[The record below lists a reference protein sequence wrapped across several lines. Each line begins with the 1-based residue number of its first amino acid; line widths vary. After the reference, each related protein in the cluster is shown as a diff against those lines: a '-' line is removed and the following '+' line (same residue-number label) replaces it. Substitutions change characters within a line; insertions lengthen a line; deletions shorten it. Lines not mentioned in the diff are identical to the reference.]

1 VLADT
6 HCVVVY
12 IQLNASE
19 GERAMVER
27 VDVSPALLAWAL
39 DRSRISDND
48 KRYER
53 FSRWAAGD
61 EQPTF
66 KQLEAFANATHAPL
80 GYLFLNQPPVE
91 TVPIPDFRTVGNS
104 GVASPSPDLLDTIYD
119 CQMRQDWYRTYA
131 AEQGF
136 DPLPFVGT
144 ATVSDPVEQVA
155 ERIRRAIGFT
165 MDQRANFSNWEDALR
180 QLIDSVESI
189 GVLVMIS
196 GIVGGNTRRK
206 LDPEEFRGFALTD
219 PLSALIFINGSDSK
233 SAQIFTM
240 IHELAHVWLGETALS
255 DAQLGS
261 NSTTGSELWA
271 NQVAAEVLVPI
282 ARLRTDYRNSADLP
296 ELVRLAGLYKVST
309 LVILKR
315 IFDGGYLQ
323 WDDYRARYIDEVDRV
338 RAIVDA
344 RQGSGGNYYNTQ
356 PLRLSRNFARA
367 VIVDTREGRTL
378 YRDAFGLLGAA
389 KRETFDRLAST
400 LGVG

>member
-1 VLADT
+1 
-6 HCVVVY
+6 
-12 IQLNASE
+12 
-19 GERAMVER
+19 MVER
-27 VDVSPALLAWAL
+27 VDVSPVLLTWAL

-53 FSRWAAGD
+53 FSRWATGD

-80 GYLFLNQPPVE
+80 GYLFLSQPPVE
-91 TVPIPDFRTVGNS
+91 TVPIPDFRTVGNA
-104 GVASPSPDLLDTIYD
+104 GVSNPSPDLLDTIYD
-119 CQMRQDWYRTYA
+119 CQMRHDWYRTYA
-131 AEQGF
+131 AEQSF

-144 ATVSDPVEQVA
+144 ATVNDPVEQVA
-155 ERIRRAIGFT
+155 DRIRLAIGFT
-165 MDQRANFSNWEDALR
+165 MDQRANFNNWEDALR
-180 QLIDSVESI
+180 QLIDSIENI

-206 LDPEEFRGFALTD
+206 LDPDEFRGFALTD
-219 PLSALIFINGSDSK
+219 PLSALIFVNGADSK

-282 ARLRTDYRNSADLP
+282 ARLRTDYRKSSELP
-296 ELVRLAGLYKVST
+296 ELQRLARLYKVST
-309 LVILKR
+309 LVVLKR

-323 WDDYRARYIDEVDRV
+323 WDDYRERYLDEVDRI

>member
-1 VLADT
+1 
-6 HCVVVY
+6 
-12 IQLNASE
+12 
-19 GERAMVER
+19 MVER
-27 VDVSPALLAWAL
+27 VDVSPALLTWAL

-80 GYLFLNQPPVE
+80 GYLFLSQPPVE
-91 TVPIPDFRTVGNS
+91 TVPIPDFRTVSNA
-104 GVASPSPDLLDTIYD
+104 GVSNPSPDLLDTIYD
-119 CQMRQDWYRTYA
+119 CQMRHDWYRTYA

-144 ATVSDPVEQVA
+144 ATVNDQIEQVA
-155 ERIRRAIGFT
+155 DSIRHAIGFT
-165 MDQRANFSNWEDALR
+165 MDQRATFRNWEDALR
-180 QLIDSVESI
+180 QLIDSIESI

-206 LDPEEFRGFALTD
+206 LDPDEFRGFALTD
-219 PLSALIFINGSDSK
+219 PLSALIFVNGTDSK

-261 NSTTGSELWA
+261 NSTSGSELWA

-282 ARLRTDYRNSADLP
+282 ARLRTDYRNSPELP
-296 ELVRLAGLYKVST
+296 ELQRLARLYKVST
-309 LVILKR
+309 LVVLKR

-323 WDDYRARYIDEVDRV
+323 WDDYRTRYLGEVDRV

-344 RQGSGGNYYNTQ
+344 RQGTGGNYYNTQ